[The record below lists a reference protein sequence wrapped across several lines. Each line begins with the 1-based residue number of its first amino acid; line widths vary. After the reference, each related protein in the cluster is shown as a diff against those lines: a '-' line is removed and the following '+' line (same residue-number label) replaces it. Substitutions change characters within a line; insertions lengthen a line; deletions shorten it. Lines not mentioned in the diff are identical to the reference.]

1 MGSPFEQHN
10 QAEVPASPD
19 EAFGS
24 GVVHLS
30 YEPASAPS

>member
-1 MGSPFEQHN
+1 MGRPFEQHN

-19 EAFGS
+19 EALGR
-24 GVVHLS
+24 GVVRLS